1 MRLGAMDRGAG
12 LRGIVG
18 IGDLKEAD
26 KQACPLV
33 DLPQSLA
40 RNVAAL
46 LDGRQRLDQAIP
58 LMFETNELG
67 RGFGPR
73 SYHPPC

>member
-1 MRLGAMDRGAG
+1 MDRGAG

-18 IGDLKEAD
+18 VRDLEEAD

-33 DLPQSLA
+33 DLPQPLA
-40 RNVAAL
+40 RSLAAL
-46 LDGRQRLDQAIP
+46 LDGRQRLGQAIP
-58 LMFETNELG
+58 LMFEANELG
-67 RGFGPR
+67 RGFGAR